1 MEKDNVVILNN
12 IRINKAENSVLV
24 TVNPKIYPLE
34 IVYSAAYV
42 FIDRAYVL
50 IDGDPEK
57 EILVDLKLK
66 ETGNVEELGREF
78 NNELINYAVYAVQSA
93 RTQGVR
99 DALVHK
105 VFETN
110 TCEETALKKA
120 DECTSKAENAVENES
135 YEDDSLGIAKPWTS
149 PEKG

>member
-1 MEKDNVVILNN
+1 MKKVDATVLNN

-66 ETGNVEELGREF
+66 ETGNLEELGREF
-78 NNELINYAVYAVQSA
+78 NNELVNYAVYAVQSA

-110 TCEETALKKA
+110 CEDTKLKKA
-120 DECTSKAENAVENES
+120 DECASKAESAVENES
-135 YEDDSLGIAKPWTS
+135 YEDDPSGIAKPWTS
-149 PEKG
+149 PKKG